1 MEGERENVGLSV
13 FAAGVAIVVV
23 AVLLFGVTTGT
34 GAVDWVSIVAAIA
47 GAVMAVGGLYIM
59 SRKGGTRGTPHSA
72 S

>member
-1 MEGERENVGLSV
+1 MEGKGENVGLSV

-23 AVLLFGVTTGT
+23 AVLLFGITTGT
-34 GAVDWVSIVAAIA
+34 GSVDWVSIVTAIG
-47 GAVMAVGGLYIM
+47 GALMAVGGLSIA